1 MEMGL
6 SVEGEV
12 VAEVVGVQET
22 GTLRSTFVWMVTDSA
37 QADVQEMGVGVVEVA
52 DEGTSPGNPRAPV

>member
-52 DEGTSPGNPRAPV
+52 DEGTSPGNQRAPV